1 MTKKSK
7 VLLSILAV
15 VVCMLFGCERKNTV
29 LEADAYQPEQEIN
42 LTEWSACE
50 EVEGFLKEGTEAKEY
65 ETQEASG
72 VQAKQ
77 EEKQEK
83 SGSLVIHI
91 CGAVKHPG
99 VYKLEEGSRVYQAI
113 EQAGGF
119 AEEADEDYLN
129 QADVLSDGRKLYVPT
144 REETE
149 LQGFLPEQKDGQD
162 EGLVNINTASEE
174 VLLTLPGIGEGKA
187 KSIIAYREKNGRFQS
202 IEEIMKVEGIKEG
215 LFHKVKDSI
224 TV

>member
-29 LEADAYQPEQEIN
+29 LGADACQPEQEID
-42 LTEWSACE
+42 LTEWSVCE
-50 EVEGFLKEGTEAKEY
+50 EAEGFPEEGTEAKEY

-72 VQAKQ
+72 EQA
-77 EEKQEK
+77 KQEK

-99 VYKLEEGSRVYQAI
+99 VYKLKEGSRVYQAI

-149 LQGFLPEQKDGQD
+149 LQGFLPEQDSEQE

-187 KSIIAYREKNGRFQS
+187 KGIIAYREKNGRFQS